1 MKFINS
7 NSLITRATL
16 FLLFAIGVLSFSSAG
31 QRKAELSTV
40 DQLQIDLKAVPCKS
54 TDRLKAAHDLF
65 TKLGAL
71 PENMTIENPGGIK
84 NLIVRKPGKTNDI
97 IVVGAHYDK
106 VELGCGAIDNWTGIV
121 TIAHL
126 FKAIKDVNTDKTILF
141 IAFGGEESGLLGS
154 KAMTRTIGK
163 EQLKQYCAMVNI
175 DSLGMTGLETPSNM
189 SNRKM
194 MAAAS
199 DLAKSLGIKISQSE
213 MEGAD
218 ADSSSFVIKKIPAIS
233 IIGISPDWPRVL
245 HTPNDQIARVDA
257 RLVSLGYQFAFSL
270 VEKIDNSSCDAFR

>member
-1 MKFINS
+1 
-7 NSLITRATL
+7 
-16 FLLFAIGVLSFSSAG
+16 
-31 QRKAELSTV
+31 
-40 DQLQIDLKAVPCKS
+40 
-54 TDRLKAAHDLF
+54 
-65 TKLGAL
+65 
-71 PENMTIENPGGIK
+71 
-84 NLIVRKPGKTNDI
+84 
-97 IVVGAHYDK
+97 
-106 VELGCGAIDNWTGIV
+106 
-121 TIAHL
+121 
-126 FKAIKDVNTDKTILF
+126 
-141 IAFGGEESGLLGS
+141 
-154 KAMTRTIGK
+154 
-163 EQLKQYCAMVNI
+163 
-175 DSLGMTGLETPSNM
+175 TPSNM

-257 RLVSLGYQFAFSL
+257 RLVSLGYQLAFSL